1 MLTKSGSS
9 TFKALVVSAVLATG
23 LSACATQRPTAS
35 GFLTPSTSV
44 ASPQKAYRAVMVEPV
59 VYRPSGR
66 IPAKPSDADVAMLQS
81 AFHEALVEA
90 FADRLPLA
98 QAPGPD
104 VLRVKA
110 AITGYSLANPAWN
123 TAALVAPIGTRNGG
137 VATEAEI
144 VDSTTGV
151 PVAQQSLAFNAGFF
165 YSRPDAMFKRA
176 AHAKAGFKVHAR
188 ALAAKVAKPEKAG

>member
-1 MLTKSGSS
+1 MLAKSRSS

-23 LSACATQRPTAS
+23 LSACATQKPTVS
-35 GFLTPSTSV
+35 GFLTPPTSAAV
-44 ASPQKAYRAVMVEPV
+44 PQKPYRAVIIEPV
-59 VYRPSGR
+59 AYRPSGR
-66 IPAKPSDADVAMLQS
+66 IPAKPSDADIAMLQS
-81 AFHEALVEA
+81 AYHAALAEA
-90 FADRLPLA
+90 FAERLPLV

-123 TAALVAPIGTRNGG
+123 TAALVVPIGTRNGG

-144 VDSTTGV
+144 VDSMTGI

-165 YSRPDAMFKRA
+165 NSRPDAMFKRA

-188 ALAAKVAKPEKAG
+188 ALAAKVARPEKAE